1 MDKPGV
7 EQINQEETLDDL
19 ILGNF
24 SLYQARAGYRFSLDA
39 VLLAHFVNLEKVKR
53 AVDLG
58 TGSGVIAT
66 LMAARSPELHLTGLE
81 LQQDQVDRARRSV
94 MLNGLQE
101 RISILQGDVRQVTEQ
116 IDPQSVE
123 LVVSNP
129 PFRKKGEGRVSKNSE
144 QAVARHEL
152 HGSLGD
158 FVQGAGRLLIAGG
171 RLAMIQRT
179 ERFIELMQLFKE
191 NQIAPSRLR
200 WVHSFVHSR
209 AGLFL
214 LEGIK
219 NKSTS
224 LEVLP
229 PLIIYDKPKTYSAE
243 ILSWYQEKRGTL
255 DG

>member
-1 MDKPGV
+1 MGKSGGW
-7 EQINQEETLDDL
+7 QINQDETLDDL

-39 VLLAHFVNLEKVKR
+39 VLLAHFVNLDKVKK

-58 TGSGVIAT
+58 TGSGVIAM
-66 LMAARSPELHLTGLE
+66 LMAARSPEIRLMGLE

-94 MLNGLQE
+94 RLNGLDE
-101 RISILQGDVRQVTEQ
+101 RVSILQGDVRQVTEQ
-116 IDPQSVE
+116 IEPQSVE

-129 PFRKKGEGRVSKNSE
+129 PFRKKGEGRVSQNSE
-144 QAVARHEL
+144 QAIARHEL
-152 HGSLGD
+152 VGDLSD
-158 FVQGAGRLLIAGG
+158 FVKGASQLLITGG
-171 RLAMIQRT
+171 CLAMIQRP
-179 ERFIELMQLFKE
+179 ERFVELMQLFKE
-191 NQIAPSRLR
+191 TGIAPSRLR

-219 NKSTS
+219 KKRAG
-224 LEVLP
+224 LVVLP
-229 PLIIYDKPKTYSAE
+229 PLIIYEKPGSYSAE